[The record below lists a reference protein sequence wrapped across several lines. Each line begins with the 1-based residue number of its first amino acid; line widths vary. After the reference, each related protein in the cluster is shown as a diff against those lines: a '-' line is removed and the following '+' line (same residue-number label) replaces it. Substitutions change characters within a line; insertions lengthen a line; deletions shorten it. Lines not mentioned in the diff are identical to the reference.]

1 MAKDLKVQKNSPNES
16 DKKSEATAKAKE
28 KDKKSSKPKKKGFV
42 KFFKDATAEFKKV
55 VWPSKKKV
63 LNNTGIVIATMVVAT
78 IFVGGLDFGLLKL
91 FSLILGLE

>member
-1 MAKDLKVQKNSPNES
+1 MSKEEKTKEKKTSDKSKKKPNRIAKWFKDLKS
-16 DKKSEATAKAKE
+16 
-28 KDKKSSKPKKKGFV
+28 
-42 KFFKDATAEFKKV
+42 EFKKV

-63 LNNTGIVIATMVVAT
+63 LNNTSIVLAVMVVAT